1 MHMAAQGDKPN
12 VLVYFKDKFKMDYN
26 QKDYNGSTP
35 LHWACYM
42 SSENSIN
49 FLLSWMDD
57 VNVIDNK
64 GQTPLHIAIFS
75 DRINIIKK
83 LLHKG
88 ADTSIK
94 DNTNKNV
101 YEIAKEN
108 SNLENIFRLLI
119 DYKPLKACCYTAN
132 SNNIL
137 YKSYLFSF
145 LSIVCEVLTFFV
157 LVPYLNNYLISALYL
172 IFSFSFL
179 ISYFYMTTSDPGILI
194 SNYFMSWVEIVE
206 NKIDLTDMCPYCK
219 VHKVR
224 FTKHCHVCGHCI
236 KNFDHHCHWINNCI
250 GEQNSN
256 AFITFL
262 ILLIA
267 NLGLNYL
274 IAFRIFMLED
284 GINGFLLDQDN
295 AIVLMGV
302 FYVKKVK
309 DILSL
314 FVMTVSLFFILPVC
328 YVLYTQFKNKNER
341 KLRKSLIKSS

>member
-49 FLLSWMDD
+49 FLLSWMND

-94 DNTNKNV
+94 DNTNKTV
-101 YEIAKEN
+101 YDIAREN
-108 SNLENIFRLLI
+108 SNLDNIFRLLI
-119 DYKPLKACCYTAN
+119 DYKPLKAFCYKAN

-157 LVPYLNNYLISALYL
+157 LVPYLNSYLISALYL

-179 ISYFYMTTSDPGILI
+179 LSYFYMTTSDTGILI
-194 SNYFMSWVEIVE
+194 SNYFTSWVEIVE

-219 VHKVR
+219 VHKVPY
-224 FTKHCHVCGHCI
+224 TKHCHVCGHCI

-262 ILLIA
+262 IVLIA

-274 IAFRIFMLED
+274 IAFRIFLVDD
-284 GINGFLLDQDN
+284 GINGFLFDKEK
-295 AIVLMGV
+295 AIVLMGI